1 MQSQIKLSV
10 PAFMKFLAIALT
22 SCFIV
27 SNAMAA
33 DLKFGVVDMV
43 KAFSEFY
50 KTKDASTKMKANK
63 DKAMS
68 EMNERYTAYK
78 TLLAETQKI
87 AKEAQDPILTQDAR
101 ASAGAKAQEKAKDVR
116 SLEQEINEFQQR
128 RTMQLRQEEMELQK
142 GIYEEIVAVV
152 KDKSKASGYD
162 LVFDKSGVSMSTVPV
177 LLYFKDAVDFTDE
190 VIVDLNKNA
199 PPAGAKKEEAPA
211 EKEKPAAKS
220 EKSDKPKSKKS
231 K

>member
-1 MQSQIKLSV
+1 
-10 PAFMKFLAIALT
+10 MKFPAIALA
-22 SCFIV
+22 SLFLV

-43 KAFSEFY
+43 KSFTEFY
-50 KTKDASTKMKANK
+50 KTKDASNKMKGNK

-68 EMNERYTAYK
+68 EMNERYAAYK
-78 TLLAETQKI
+78 TLLSETQKL

-101 ASAGAKAQEKAKDVR
+101 ANAQVKAQDKAKEVH
-116 SLEQEINEFQQR
+116 SLEQDINEFQQR

-152 KDKSKASGYD
+152 KDKSKAGGYD

-190 VIVDLNKNA
+190 VIVELNKNA
-199 PPAGAKKEEAPA
+199 PPESAKKDEAPA
-211 EKEKPAAKS
+211 KEDKPKEAAPAKA
-220 EKSDKPKSKKS
+220 DKPKSSKKS